1 MDSRGL
7 VVQGVR
13 FAGGKICASV
23 VLDGPRAIVLS
34 ETSVWIINSP
44 IGKRTAC
51 VKCKTSRSAVGIHV
65 EPTAD
70 CQALII
76 GINRREAG

>member
-1 MDSRGL
+1 MNRLGL
-7 VVQGVR
+7 AVQGVR
-13 FAGGKICASV
+13 FASGEVCASV
-23 VLDGPRAIVLS
+23 VLDGSRTIVLS

-70 CQALII
+70 V
-76 GINRREAG
+76 RP